1 MSCSWGE
8 LEGQHVN
15 IDRGEDIAVVCCC
28 CVQQAGVLLSQ
39 FDYDATMEMLM

>member
-15 IDRGEDIAVVCCC
+15 IDEDIAFVCCC
-28 CVQQAGVLLSQ
+28 GVQQAGVLLSQ
-39 FDYDATMEMLM
+39 FDYDATMQMLM